1 MKHYGFTLIE
11 LMIVVAIV
19 AILAAIA
26 YPSYTDYVMRSRRT
40 DAKAGL
46 TAAAQAMEKFYTE
59 RMTFSGAT
67 LGSGS
72 GAVAPS
78 LSQDNFY
85 SIEFDSNP
93 SAGTP
98 CGGTTTTSPSASA
111 FRLCATPR
119 STTAQASDSC
129 GIFSLSHTG
138 IKTPTTARCWN

>member
-1 MKHYGFTLIE
+1 MKKNGFTLIE

-19 AILAAIA
+19 GVLAAIA

-46 TAAAQAMEKFYTE
+46 TAVAQAMEKFYTE
-59 RMTFSGAT
+59 RMTY
-67 LGSGS
+67 S
-72 GAVAPS
+72 GAVLGTGSGTMAPA

-93 SAGTP
+93 TGAV
-98 CGGTTTTSPSASA
+98 CGGTTTTSPSANA

-119 STTAQASDSC
+119 TGTPQATDSC
-129 GIFSLSHTG
+129 GIFSLSNTG
-138 IKTPTTARCWN
+138 VKTPTTARCWN